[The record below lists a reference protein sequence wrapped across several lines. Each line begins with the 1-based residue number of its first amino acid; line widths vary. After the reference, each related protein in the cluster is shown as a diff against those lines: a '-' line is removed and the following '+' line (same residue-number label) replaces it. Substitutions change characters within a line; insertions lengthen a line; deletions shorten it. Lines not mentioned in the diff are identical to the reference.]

1 MVAGL
6 CAVDTAGTSVSQ
18 CAETATMALGR
29 GSSWPSDARKAR
41 AGRSSRISIGEPCET
56 KTVGIDIA
64 LFLDRR
70 MAACVQSGSRTG
82 KTDIMHVLRILT
94 RFAACL
100 ALLWAIPAGAQ
111 TLKMVAHADLKVL
124 DPIWTTAFITRNHG
138 YMIYDVL
145 FAQDEQLRIQPQM
158 VDKYTV
164 SADKLTWTFTL
175 RDGLEWHDGQPVT
188 SEDCI
193 ASIKRWAARD
203 ALGQQLMASVG
214 DLKAVDTKT
223 FTLILKEP
231 FGLVL
236 ESLGKPSSNVP
247 FMMPK
252 RVADTDPNKQFDD
265 YTGSGP
271 FIFKKDEWKP
281 GEKVVYIKNPKYKPR
296 AEPPSM
302 LAGGKVVKVDRVEWS
317 AISDPLTAVNAL
329 QQGEID
335 LIEVAVPD
343 LFPVMKADKNIA
355 LYGWNALGSQIIMRF
370 NHLHPPFDNVKARQ
384 AAMYAVAQ
392 EDFLRAQVGDPE
404 IYRVCNSP
412 LVCGSPYE
420 KSYGN
425 LLIKP
430 DLDKARQLLKES
442 GYDGKPIVMMQATD
456 LQSSNQLP
464 PVGKQALEKVGF
476 KVDLQAMDW
485 QTVVSRRAKKEG
497 PDKGGWNI
505 FYTTTVTAG
514 TENPASNSFTSGG
527 CDKAWFGWPCD
538 PEMEKLRAA
547 YARETDPDKQKQL
560 ALAVSDRVMDQ
571 GTYIVLGQYKAFG
584 AYRKDR
590 LSGWLPGPVPVMW
603 NIAKK

>member
-1 MVAGL
+1 
-6 CAVDTAGTSVSQ
+6 
-18 CAETATMALGR
+18 
-29 GSSWPSDARKAR
+29 
-41 AGRSSRISIGEPCET
+41 
-56 KTVGIDIA
+56 
-64 LFLDRR
+64 
-70 MAACVQSGSRTG
+70 
-82 KTDIMHVLRILT
+82 
-94 RFAACL
+94 
-100 ALLWAIPAGAQ
+100 
-111 TLKMVAHADLKVL
+111 
-124 DPIWTTAFITRNHG
+124 
-138 YMIYDVL
+138 
-145 FAQDEQLRIQPQM
+145 
-158 VDKYTV
+158 
-164 SADKLTWTFTL
+164 
-175 RDGLEWHDGQPVT
+175 
-188 SEDCI
+188 
-193 ASIKRWAARD
+193 
-203 ALGQQLMASVG
+203 
-214 DLKAVDTKT
+214 
-223 FTLILKEP
+223 
-231 FGLVL
+231 
-236 ESLGKPSSNVP
+236 
-247 FMMPK
+247 
-252 RVADTDPNKQFDD
+252 
-265 YTGSGP
+265 
-271 FIFKKDEWKP
+271 
-281 GEKVVYIKNPKYKPR
+281 
-296 AEPPSM
+296 
-302 LAGGKVVKVDRVEWS
+302 
-317 AISDPLTAVNAL
+317 
-329 QQGEID
+329 
-335 LIEVAVPD
+335 
-343 LFPVMKADKNIA
+343 MKADKNIA

-464 PVGKQALEKVGF
+464 PVGKQALEKIGF

-485 QTVVSRRAKKEG
+485 QTVVSRRAKKEA

-590 LSGWLPGPVPVMW
+590 LSGWLAGPVPVMW
-603 NIAKK
+603 NITKK